1 MEVSVSVRWG
11 RMKREECGVFGIYS
25 FRKDEVALSI
35 YNGLIA
41 IQHRGQDSAGIAT
54 FDGKTIHLKK
64 GMGLTSEVI
73 SENDLLAL
81 KGSVGIGSVRYP
93 TVGSSSIRDAQPFK
107 VDFPREGIAIA
118 HNGNLVNFVSLKNEL
133 EGRGTPVLSQCDSE
147 VILKV
152 LAEELSKTDDVF
164 LAVSNIMKKLEGAY
178 CEVVIT
184 GRGELIAFRDPHGF
198 RPLCFGRNEDCIIFA
213 SESVALDINDVELTE
228 QVKPGEVIVVNEKG
242 VERRMVAKSV
252 RKHCMFEYV
261 YFSRPDSILDAG
273 SVYDIRVKLGRNLA
287 KAHPAKADV
296 VVPVPDTSR
305 PAAEGFSR
313 ESGVKL
319 EEGLIKNRYIM
330 RTFIMPEQRIR
341 DEAIKKKL
349 NPLKTVLKGKSVV
362 VIDDSIVRGTTTNK
376 LVKLLKD
383 AGAKEVHVRITCP
396 PIVSPCFYGIDIAN
410 HHELIAFRCNGKV
423 EEIRKLLGADSLGYQ
438 TIDGLVDAIGI
449 GKENL
454 CMACLNEEYPT
465 PGAARI
471 AKEMKGK
478 SKEEMKG
485 KRYWE

>member
-1 MEVSVSVRWG
+1 ME
-11 RMKREECGVFGIYS
+11 KREECGVFGIYS
-25 FRKDEVALSI
+25 FRKDEVSLLV
-35 YNGLIA
+35 YNGLVA

-54 FDGKTIHLKK
+54 FDGRTIHLKK

-73 SENDLLAL
+73 TEDDLLTL

-93 TVGSSSIRDAQPFK
+93 TVGTSSLRDAQPFK
-107 VDFPREGIAIA
+107 VDLPREGIALA
-118 HNGNLVNFVSLKNEL
+118 HNGNLVNFVALKDEL
-133 EGRGTPVLSQCDSE
+133 ARGGTPLLSQCDSE
-147 VILKV
+147 IILKV
-152 LAEELSKTDDVF
+152 LADELNRTEDVF
-164 LAVSNIMKKLEGAY
+164 LAVSKLMKRLEGAY
-178 CEVVIT
+178 CEVVLT

-198 RPLCFGRNEDCIIFA
+198 RPLCFGRNDDCIIFA

-228 QVKPGEVIVVNEKG
+228 QVKPGEVILVTEKG
-242 VERRMVAKSV
+242 IERRLVAKSMK
-252 RKHCMFEYV
+252 RHCMFEYV
-261 YFSRPDSILDAG
+261 YFSRPDSVLDAG
-273 SVYDIRVKLGRNLA
+273 SVYDSRVKLGGNLA
-287 KAHPAKADV
+287 KSHPAKADV

-313 ESGVKL
+313 QSGIRI

-349 NPLKTVLKGKSVV
+349 NPLKTVLGGKRVV

-396 PIVSPCFYGIDIAN
+396 PIISPCFYGIDISN
-410 HHELIAFRCNGKV
+410 HEQLIAFRCKGNV
-423 EEIRKLLGADSLGYQ
+423 EEIRKILSADSLGYQ
-438 TIDGLVDAIGI
+438 TIEGLVDAIGI

-454 CMACLNEEYPT
+454 CMACLNEDYPT
-465 PGAARI
+465 PGAAKI
-471 AKEMKGK
+471 AKEMKKK
-478 SKEEMKG
+478 SSEEVKEK
-485 KRYWE
+485 KRYWEI